1 MPTTVDVDGV
11 GMVEFP
17 DSMSQDEIHSA
28 LTKNFAPKQT
38 PVSPITAA
46 TSGFT
51 NPIWPP
57 GSLPTMDDLHGAASD
72 FLGLSKPPQPSIP
85 LTADDIAKLQD
96 QLPKTGE
103 ERAARDYAAARAAGL
118 GMGNVPAVPP
128 DLIGGATKILGQ
140 GAAQALNIIPNA
152 IQTAGRMTGSPRL
165 AQAGQDLMTEQGKP
179 VPGAGIIS
187 DAAKMAAKTFLSSK
201 GMDSLPTN
209 GDHPIAEGLSQSVKG
224 ATDLLLTPEG
234 VATLPLLEAKVV
246 RAIMAGDSALKTP
259 ESIRQTIAVLKDPN
273 STTEQKVKA
282 IGDSGVN
289 LAMTVGLAHSLGE
302 HAPSLASE
310 LRKEDINY
318 QDAIK
323 SPAYRDAIDQE
334 AQWALDPNNDGV
346 YRRVET
352 SGYQQPEEAATP
364 VATTNPGGSQ
374 SDLSPEQQA
383 ISKKNNSRE
392 AFEAL
397 QKKVD
402 EEKASESKPE
412 TLKETEQDPAIQE
425 AEPQVADNGEIVG
438 MGGAVQSEFGNSQ
451 QSATSIKNATVDA
464 ERAKRGLPPAMQP
477 ARKGFQE
484 VWDRAMAKID
494 VDPASQDRLIDE
506 LQKHPRAITDEED
519 AMLLHRQVDLQNEYA
534 KSTRNMAQAFDDGR
548 MEALATEKIKTA
560 QLSDQLQDLYKINK
574 KAGTETARGLNAR
587 KMAAFEDFSLAN
599 MEMEARADR
608 GGRRLND
615 SEMETLK
622 KQHSDIVAAKK
633 SLDEHVA
640 KQDARISELEAQKA
654 IDKIT
659 RESAP
664 KIHPKVL
671 EYAEKFVKGLETA
684 AESASKRILDRL
696 SRTSA
701 GLDPTLLSDLAIVG
715 SAKLARGAL
724 ELSKWT
730 TELVAKF
737 GDKIAPHIDEIN
749 KASEDELERQL
760 SKQPKPVKDRVKK
773 TLDATQKQ
781 AAIKESIGTHI
792 KAGKTDSVTNLV
804 QQLARSFVEQGIKG
818 RDALIDAVHA
828 VLKESDPEI
837 TRRETMDAIS
847 GYGDFKPLS
856 KDQISLE
863 LRDLKGQMQQI
874 AKLEDIQ
881 AKQPIQKTGVERRAP
896 SDEERR
902 LIQQVNEAKRR
913 HGVVVTDP
921 ARQLKSSLD
930 AIKTNLRNRI
940 SDLEYQIAQGKKTV
954 KTKTNVPLDAETTD
968 LKAQRDALKEQFDA
982 IFGKPEMT
990 DGQRIAV
997 AKNALEKSI
1006 AEYERRIK
1014 EGDLSVK
1021 KAVPKTPETP
1031 ELQVLKAHR
1040 DALRSQLQELKDNS
1054 PESIAAKERQS
1065 LEALK
1070 KTLEKQISEQE
1081 RRLEEGDFSP
1091 KSTSQNRPSTP
1102 EIEVLKQRRDNL
1114 SRQIVEARKKPE
1126 TQKEAEAIQRQVDAL
1141 SESIAEKQR
1150 KLNENDLTPK
1160 GVPHNRPSI
1169 PELESLKQQRDALNK
1184 QISEARKKPSEQ
1196 QAAEKLQRELD
1207 GINKRIVK
1215 ATDKVMSGDIS
1226 IDQPRPRVNRP
1237 MSPELEQAKQ
1247 KLESVNRQLEQM
1259 RKDAV
1264 IRRTPEQIA
1273 NQSLR
1278 TRLTNRIAEL
1288 EAKTAAGDFSPNTR
1302 NQITLD
1308 PESQKLKA
1316 KFEQT
1321 KQNFQDARFKA
1332 RMSNRTFGEKFQDT
1346 FVKWG
1351 RASILSSPGVLLKL
1365 ASAATE
1371 RIGFTPLEEG
1381 AGSLAR
1387 RALPDIASRAPRE
1400 GGGFNTRIE
1409 AKAIADAVTKGMQ
1422 DAWQTLTKG
1431 KSDLELNYGK
1441 HQVMPRTWLDFFGSV
1456 HGALKAPAKRAEFS
1470 RSFEKRVEFAIKNG
1484 ADVSDPLV
1492 QTKLALD
1499 AYKDSQRSI
1508 FLQDNFIADRV
1519 KRAINSF
1526 EEKSKLTGKTPAV
1539 GKATS
1544 TILRILLPIIKVPTN
1559 IVAETAQYST
1569 GLATG
1574 LYRARASMKA
1584 GIENLHPDQAD
1595 LIMRDLKK
1603 GSLGA
1608 AGLLLGFLAPDAI
1621 GGYYQHE
1628 EKRKAGDVKPGGAR
1642 VAGIDIPSIVMHN
1655 PLLATVQIGST
1666 IRRVMEKELKA
1677 GNDHVSASG
1686 WGLLAGGV
1694 GLVEET
1700 PFVREMYEI
1709 SKLLTPS
1716 ERKQALAN
1724 LLSSRFNPQFVQAPA
1739 AYFDKNDNG
1748 KPINRKPTGFGQRL
1762 EMGIPGLRQQVPVN
1776 AKKPEKD

>member
-1 MPTTVDVDGV
+1 MPTDIFDEVAEPKGDV
-11 GMVEFP
+11 F
-17 DSMSQDEIHSA
+17 DSLEQPEKTASP
-28 LTKNFAPKQT
+28 LTR
-38 PVSPITAA
+38 AA
-46 TSGFT
+46 SDFT
-51 NPIWPP
+51 NPIRPP

-72 FLGLSKPPQPSIP
+72 FLGLSKPSQPEIP
-85 LTADDIAKLQD
+85 LTADDISKLQD

-118 GMGNVPAVPP
+118 GTGNAPAVPP

-152 IQTAGRMTGSPRL
+152 IHAAGRMTGSPRL
-165 AQAGQDLMTEQGKP
+165 AQAGQDLITEQGKP
-179 VPGAGIIS
+179 VPGARIIS
-187 DAAKMAAKTFLSSK
+187 DAAKMAAKTFFSSK
-201 GMDSLPTN
+201 DINGMPTAS
-209 GDHPIAEGLSQSVKG
+209 DHLIAEGLSQSVKG
-224 ATDLLLTPEG
+224 ATDSLLTPEG

-246 RAIMAGDSALKTP
+246 RAIMAGDSSLKTP
-259 ESIRQTIAVLKDPN
+259 EAIQQTISVLQDPN
-273 STTEQKVKA
+273 ATVEQKAKA
-282 IGDSGVN
+282 IGDAGVN
-289 LAMTVGLAHSLGE
+289 LAMTAGLAHSLGE
-302 HAPSLASE
+302 HAPSLVSE

-346 YRRVET
+346 YRRIEP

-383 ISKKNNSRE
+383 ISKNNSRE

-402 EEKASESKPE
+402 EEKASESTPE
-412 TLKETEQDPAIQE
+412 TLKETEQDPSIQE
-425 AEPQVADNGEIVG
+425 AEPQTQVVDGQPQVADNGEIVG
-438 MGGAVQSEFGNSQ
+438 MGGAVQLEFGNSQ

-548 MEALATEKIKTA
+548 MEALASEKIKAA

-608 GGRRLND
+608 GGSRLND

-622 KQHSDIVAAKK
+622 KQHEEIVAAKK
-633 SLDEHVA
+633 ALDEYVA

-737 GDKIAPHIDEIN
+737 GDKIAPHVDEIN
-749 KASEDELERQL
+749 KASKDELERQL

-781 AAIKESIGTHI
+781 AAIKESIGTRI

-856 KDQISLE
+856 KDQVSLE
-863 LRDLKGQMQQI
+863 LRDLKGQMQQV

-954 KTKTNVPLDAETTD
+954 KTKTNGTLDAEATD

-1014 EGDLSVK
+1014 EGDLSAK
-1021 KAVPKTPETP
+1021 KAVSKTPETH
-1031 ELQVLKAHR
+1031 ELQVLKA
-1040 DALRSQLQELKDNS
+1040 
-1054 PESIAAKERQS
+1054 
-1065 LEALK
+1065 
-1070 KTLEKQISEQE
+1070 
-1081 RRLEEGDFSP
+1081 
-1091 KSTSQNRPSTP
+1091 
-1102 EIEVLKQRRDNL
+1102 
-1114 SRQIVEARKKPE
+1114 
-1126 TQKEAEAIQRQVDAL
+1126 
-1141 SESIAEKQR
+1141 
-1150 KLNENDLTPK
+1150 
-1160 GVPHNRPSI
+1160 
-1169 PELESLKQQRDALNK
+1169 QRDALK
-1184 QISEARKKPSEQ
+1184 AQIEELREAENPK
-1196 QAAEKLQRELD
+1196 
-1207 GINKRIVK
+1207 
-1215 ATDKVMSGDIS
+1215 
-1226 IDQPRPRVNRP
+1226 
-1237 MSPELEQAKQ
+1237 
-1247 KLESVNRQLEQM
+1247 
-1259 RKDAV
+1259 
-1264 IRRTPEQIA
+1264 RTPEQIA

-1302 NQITLD
+1302 KQITLD
-1308 PESQKLKA
+1308 PESQKLKS

-1381 AGSLAR
+1381 AGSLVR
-1387 RALPDIASRAPRE
+1387 RALPEIAAKAPRE
-1400 GGGFNTRIE
+1400 GGGFNVRIE

-1508 FLQDNFIADRV
+1508 FLQDNFIAGRV

-1526 EEKSKLTGKTPAV
+1526 EEKSKLTGKTPAI

-1666 IRRVMEKELKA
+1666 VRRVMEKELKT
-1677 GNDHVSASG
+1677 GNDHVSAFG

-1724 LLSSRFNPQFVQAPA
+1724 LLSSRLNPQFVQTSA

-1776 AKKPEKD
+1776 QKKPEKD